1 MNHSHGYHVLPMP
14 VERPSAGAPLPR
26 GIADRPALLMHKLG
40 NEVLRRAEVPLDEMG
55 LTGREYVTLAVL
67 DSDAP
72 SSQAQLAQL
81 CGLLPAQLVAVIDE
95 LERDGLAERTRDEHD
110 RRRSVVRTT
119 AKGRRMLARADALAA
134 RIEDELLG
142 HLDAEQRAR
151 LHAVLREALEGAWTG
166 APMAGEAA
174 A

>member
-1 MNHSHGYHVLPMP
+1 M
-14 VERPSAGAPLPR
+14 ERPSAGKPLPR

-55 LTGREYVTLAVL
+55 LSGRQYITLAVL

-72 SSQAQLAQL
+72 SSQAQLARL

-95 LERDGLAERTRDEHD
+95 LERDGLVERTRDEQD
-110 RRRSVVRTT
+110 RRRSVVHTT
-119 AKGRRMLARADALAA
+119 AKGRRLLARADALAV

-142 HLDAEQRAR
+142 HLTAEQRGR
-151 LHAVLREALEGAWTG
+151 LHEVLREALEGAWSD
-166 APMAGEAA
+166 AAVAGEAA

>member
-1 MNHSHGYHVLPMP
+1 M
-14 VERPSAGAPLPR
+14 ERPSAGKPLLR

-55 LTGREYVTLAVL
+55 LSGRQYITLAVL

-72 SSQAQLAQL
+72 SSQAQLARL

-95 LERDGLAERTRDEHD
+95 LERDGLVERTRDEQD
-110 RRRSVVRTT
+110 RRRSVVHTT
-119 AKGRRMLARADALAA
+119 AKGRRLLARADALAV

-142 HLDAEQRAR
+142 HLTAEQRGR
-151 LHAVLREALEGAWTG
+151 LHEVLREALEGAWSD
-166 APMAGEAA
+166 AAVAGEAA